1 MNKTIVYVD
10 GYNLYYSRLRDGVY
24 KWLDM
29 VALFDVILKAQNASA
44 ELIEVKYFTSPVKAS
59 FATHGVASDVAQTQY
74 HRALQAK
81 YPARLTIIKGFHIFE
96 PSYLPIYEAGQP
108 ADKAKRVRVWGI
120 EEKQTDVNMALH
132 AYRDAVQGRCNQ
144 VIICSNDSDL
154 EPAMKLIR
162 EDAPSIRIGLVLPL
176 KRNSIEEARIS
187 NKRLMHLADWVRHY
201 ILDEELANAQLPLTV
216 ATNKKPAR
224 KPLHW

>member
-1 MNKTIVYVD
+1 MNKTIVYID

-24 KWLDM
+24 KWLDI
-29 VALFDVILKAQNASA
+29 VALFDAILKAQDTSA

-59 FATHGVASDVAQTQY
+59 FASHGAASDAAQTQY

-81 YPARLTIIKGFHIFE
+81 HPNRLNIIKGFHIFE
-96 PSYLPIYEAGQP
+96 PAYLPIHEEGQP
-108 ADKAKRVRVWGI
+108 ADKTKRIRVWGI

-132 AYRDAVQGRCNQ
+132 VYRDAVQGRCNQ

-162 EDAPSIRIGLVLPL
+162 EDAPSIRVGLVLPL
-176 KRNSIEEARIS
+176 KRNSTEEARVS
-187 NKRLMHLADWVRHY
+187 NKRLTHLAGWVRHH
-201 ILDEELANAQLPLTV
+201 ILDEELANAQLPLIV

-224 KPLHW
+224 KPIHW

>member
-1 MNKTIVYVD
+1 
-10 GYNLYYSRLRDGVY
+10 
-24 KWLDM
+24 M
-29 VALFDVILKAQNASA
+29 VALFDSILKAQDVSA

-59 FATHGVASDVAQTQY
+59 FASHGAASDAAQTQY

-81 YPARLTIIKGFHIFE
+81 YPDCLNIIKGFHIFE
-96 PSYLPIYEAGQP
+96 PSYLPIYKEGQP
-108 ADKAKRVRVWGI
+108 ANKTKRVRVWGI

-154 EPAMKLIR
+154 EPAIKLIR

-187 NKRLMHLADWVRHY
+187 NKRLTHLADWVRHY

-224 KPLHW
+224 KPVHW